1 MNPTANY
8 IENFLN
14 VKDTCLNFVDCSQT
28 TYKGRK
34 VIMCTAIAELDT
46 CPNCK
51 SADDYIYNGFK
62 IVHIPY
68 ISADESNP
76 VIIKV
81 KKHGIFCKN
90 CELYSYPSTQIV
102 DKYCHIYNA
111 VKRKIIV
118 GLTKDHSMTSIADY
132 CAKMLRPLQRSIYSF
147 IAILCQNT

>member
-8 IENFLN
+8 IENLLN
-14 VKDTCLNFVDCSQT
+14 VKDPCLNFVDCSQT

-62 IVHIPY
+62 VVHIPY

-81 KKHGIFCKN
+81 KKQVLPH
-90 CELYSYPSTQIV
+90 L
-102 DKYCHIYNA
+102 
-111 VKRKIIV
+111 
-118 GLTKDHSMTSIADY
+118 
-132 CAKMLRPLQRSIYSF
+132 
-147 IAILCQNT
+147 

>member
-1 MNPTANY
+1 
-8 IENFLN
+8 
-14 VKDTCLNFVDCSQT
+14 
-28 TYKGRK
+28 
-34 VIMCTAIAELDT
+34 MCTAIAKLDT

-102 DKYCHIYNA
+102 DKYCHISNA

-147 IAILCQNT
+147 ILFFAKTLSV